1 MKIAID
7 ALPLLGDTGVTT
19 YLRETLKEMV
29 KFAENFYDL
38 YFRISIRN
46 KKIDLSYLN
55 AKNFSINKIRIPNR
69 ILEYFWTFNRKKFPL
84 KIFKKADI
92 FWSTM
97 YFVPDVDY
105 PIVST
110 FYDITPLKID
120 EYRKF
125 REELVLRLRNVIN
138 HSKFIISI
146 SEASKKD
153 ICEYFKLDSN
163 KVYVTHLAASDIY
176 RLIDKNEVK
185 IFLQENYNIDY
196 DYILYVGNMG
206 PHKNITNLVK
216 AYNIIKNKFKVKLI
230 LCGKTSYAENVL
242 KEIEDLN
249 LGSYVKILNF
259 VPIRHLPYL
268 YNGAS
273 LFVYPSKYEGFGL
286 PVLEAMKCRV
296 PVVTSNVSSLPEVG
310 GDAALYVD
318 PYDIENI
325 ANAILKVLQSDE
337 LKREL
342 SKKSIERA
350 KLFSWYITARKTL
363 EVFKKAAL

>member
-29 KFAENFYDL
+29 KFDENFYDL

-55 AKNFSINKIRIPNR
+55 VKNFSINKIRIPNR
-69 ILEYFWTFNRKKFPL
+69 ILEYFWTFNRKKFPF
-84 KIFKKADI
+84 KVFKKADI

-110 FYDITPLKID
+110 FYDITPLKMD
-120 EYRKF
+120 EFKGF
-125 REELVLRLRNVIN
+125 RDELTLRLKN
-138 HSKFIISI
+138 IIRYSTYIIAI
-146 SEASKKD
+146 SESSKKD
-153 ICEYFKLDSN
+153 ICDYFNLQPQ
-163 KVYVTHLAASDIY
+163 KVFVIHLAASDIY
-176 RLIDKNEVK
+176 KPMDKDIVKDFLIKNYR
-185 IFLQENYNIDY
+185 INF

-206 PHKNITNLVK
+206 PNKNLINLIR
-216 AYNIIKNKFKVKLI
+216 AYNIIKDKFKVKLI
-230 LCGKTSYAENVL
+230 LCGKTFHGQAVIE
-242 KEIEDLN
+242 EIAKLN
-249 LGSYVKILNF
+249 LCNYVKVLNF
-259 VPIRHLPYL
+259 VPLVHLPYL
-268 YNGAS
+268 YNGATM
-273 LFVYPSKYEGFGL
+273 FVYPSRYEGFGL
-286 PVLEAMKCRV
+286 PVLEAMKCGV

-325 ANAILKVLQSDE
+325 ANTILKVLQSDE

-350 KLFSWYITARKTL
+350 KLFSWDITAQKTL
-363 EVFKKAAL
+363 EVFKKAVL